1 MYHLLPVRA
10 RSLSASLSGMKVM
23 LTADVGLSR
32 WSGGVLSDLE
42 LRLAVVSL
50 RGTPFPHL
58 TSSPSTLGNTLK
70 THYLVLSLGTGD
82 SGGGRGF
89 VGINHVQERKPSC
102 QKSNLRSFLGTYV
115 RGKHTRKSDGFH

>member
-10 RSLSASLSGMKVM
+10 RALSASLSGMKVT

-42 LRLAVVSL
+42 LRLA
-50 RGTPFPHL
+50 GPPFL
-58 TSSPSTLGNTLK
+58 ISSTLGNTLK
-70 THYLVLSLGTGD
+70 THYLVLSLGAGD

-115 RGKHTRKSDGFH
+115 RGKHTRKRDGDYFH